1 MSLYE
6 DSIALLRQMVR
17 IPSLSGQEAAV
28 AACVREALAGFGI
41 TCEEVR
47 GNLLAL
53 NRRFDPS

>member
-6 DSIALLRQMVR
+6 DSINLLRQMVR

-41 TCEEVR
+41 TCE
-47 GNLLAL
+47 
-53 NRRFDPS
+53 